1 MQIPSG
7 KFYKTKSEMRDVDID
22 VELRQMPKR
31 SIKFDISR
39 SMIGGKPAK
48 RAKMDK
54 RATDTERAKT
64 DTKATHQIS
73 AKTDRPKKAKT
84 ATDTEI
90 NIKPAGETP
99 EDFKK
104 AVVAQLIKEGKVR
117 MTRSLDFSKK

>member
-1 MQIPSG
+1 
-7 KFYKTKSEMRDVDID
+7 MRDVDVD
-22 VELRQMPKR
+22 VELHQMPKR
-31 SIKFDISR
+31 SRKFDICR

-48 RAKMDK
+48 CAKMDK
-54 RATDTERAKT
+54 RATDTELAKT
-64 DTKATHQIS
+64 DTKATHQKS

-117 MTRSLDFSKK
+117 MPRSVDFSKK